1 MNFDKESKSEDF
13 FFGGGG
19 GGGGG
24 EERERERERGVREGD
39 SNRKKKENTKTTG
52 IRLFFVL
59 MLYIKFQ
66 VPGSSGSLDLAQTK
80 GVMDW

>member
-13 FFGGGG
+13 FIIGWGGGG
-19 GGGGG
+19 G
-24 EERERERERGVREGD
+24 RERGRGGRRGIPTE
-39 SNRKKKENTKTTG
+39 KKTIR

-66 VPGSSGSLDLAQTK
+66 VPGSSGSLVLTHTK
-80 GVMDW
+80 GVTYR

>member
-1 MNFDKESKSEDF
+1 MNFDKESRSEEKNF

-19 GGGGG
+19 GGGGEG
-24 EERERERERGVREGD
+24 FEGGRREFKTG
-39 SNRKKKENTKTTG
+39 KNTQKTIG

-66 VPGSSGSLDLAQTK
+66 VPVSSGSLVLTQTK
-80 GVMDW
+80 LVMVR